1 FQALADADLQK
12 LVHLDLSGNNIS
24 DASVLEPL
32 VALGELRHLLL
43 AENEVANKESYRDD
57 IFEIL
62 PQLITVDGFDRDG
75 TEIEVDADEVLSG
88 DDDEGA
94 HYAEGNEES
103 EDEGEDQIEDAEAYN
118 DEDEEEEEEEEE
130 ESRATSNRHHVQGD
144 ESEDI
149 GSEDENDEEDEEIE
163 SGTDSELEDQEN
175 RPPMVGGKTSGES
188 RRVDDDDDEEDDD
201 DELDDDEDDEGDVHH
216 QQHQHQHQHQHH
228 EIASGSDDD
237 DDDDDDDEEE
247 DDDEGDEEEGPGLAY
262 LLTEDIPDDN
272 DREFVPTNEGE
283 EESEM
288 ESSDEDEYGGL
299 GNNADQSSNTKTN
312 GNHTKRPRSPALASP
327 GDFDHG
333 QAGFDVDGD
342 DSTNGFGM
350 ASFDGPAT
358 FDDDASHESKRP
370 PVYNMREEL
379 KEMH

>member
-1 FQALADADLQK
+1 LMLADNKLSSGFQALADANLQK

-24 DASVLEPL
+24 DVSVLEPL

-57 IFEIL
+57 VFEIL

-94 HYAEGNEES
+94 HYAEGNAES
-103 EDEGEDQIEDAEAYN
+103 EEDEGEDQIEDTEAYN
-118 DEDEEEEEEEEE
+118 DEDEEEEEEEE
-130 ESRATSNRHHVQGD
+130 SRAASNRHHVQGD

-149 GSEDENDEEDEEIE
+149 GSEDENDEEDEEDEEVE

-175 RPPMVGGKTSGES
+175 RPPTIGGKTSGES
-188 RRVDDDDDEEDDD
+188 RHADDDDEEDDD

-216 QQHQHQHQHQHH
+216 QQHQNN
-228 EIASGSDDD
+228 EIVSGSDDD
-237 DDDDDDDEEE
+237 EDDEDEEE
-247 DDDEGDEEEGPGLAY
+247 EDEDEGDEEEGPGLAY
-262 LLTEDIPDDN
+262 LLNDDIPDDN

-283 EESEM
+283 EDSEI

-299 GNNADQSSNTKTN
+299 GNNVDQSSNTKTN

-350 ASFDGPAT
+350 SSFDGPAT

-370 PVYNMREEL
+370 RT
-379 KEMH
+379 

>member
-1 FQALADADLQK
+1 LMLADNKLSSGFQALADANLQK
-12 LVHLDLSGNNIS
+12 LVLLDLSGNNIS
-24 DASVLEPL
+24 DVSVLEPL

-57 IFEIL
+57 VFEIL

-94 HYAEGNEES
+94 HYAEGNAES
-103 EDEGEDQIEDAEAYN
+103 EEDEGEDQIEDTEAYN
-118 DEDEEEEEEEEE
+118 DEDEEEEEEEE
-130 ESRATSNRHHVQGD
+130 ESRATSNRHHIQGD

-149 GSEDENDEEDEEIE
+149 GSEDENDEEDEEVE

-175 RPPMVGGKTSGES
+175 RPPTIGGKTSGES
-188 RRVDDDDDEEDDD
+188 RHADDDDEEEDDD
-201 DELDDDEDDEGDVHH
+201 DELDDDEDDESDAHH
-216 QQHQHQHQHQHH
+216 QQHQNN
-228 EIASGSDDD
+228 EIVSGSDDD
-237 DDDDDDDEEE
+237 EDEEDEEE
-247 DDDEGDEEEGPGLAY
+247 EDEDEGDEEEEGPGLAY
-262 LLTEDIPDDN
+262 LLTDDIPDDN

-283 EESEM
+283 EDSEM

-299 GNNADQSSNTKTN
+299 GNNVDQSSNTKTN

-350 ASFDGPAT
+350 APFDGPAT

-370 PVYNMREEL
+370 RT
-379 KEMH
+379 